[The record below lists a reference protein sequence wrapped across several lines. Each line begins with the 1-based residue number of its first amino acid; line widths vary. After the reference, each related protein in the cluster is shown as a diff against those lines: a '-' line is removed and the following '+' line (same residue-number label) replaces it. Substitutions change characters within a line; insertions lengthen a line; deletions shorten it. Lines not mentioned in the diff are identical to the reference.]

1 MGEEPE
7 LFSPSGCRVF
17 ALSQVN
23 LTEAGV
29 HQIIGIP
36 CSFSQS
42 ILLTPNPLRALAGT
56 ISAVFVIFFL
66 LFGYRVSFMIL
77 WFSKTN
83 YPWKQL
89 VLCAVFRIHF
99 LILISSFVM
108 SLAIIPPWNL
118 WNWFLCNTIGTYIPI
133 TSFLYIVLFEIWMKP
148 LNELAKR
155 NERQTS
161 LIHSTLQVINVLLY
175 FTAFGLQTFSEDKIS
190 RFVGAGLTTFSLII
204 WALANLVFAIKVMMI
219 LYRSSN
225 SSRIKGPPLFRLS
238 LLAFGITVIV
248 LFVSST
254 GLVVAVKQLGEDH
267 GARVFTRD
275 ALAKDTIIWM
285 STLMTPVWI
294 LMAFVLVIQR
304 KSLEA
309 FKFLFPSRS
318 NHQLP

>member
-1 MGEEPE
+1 ME
-7 LFSPSGCRVF
+7 
-17 ALSQVN
+17 
-23 LTEAGV
+23 
-29 HQIIGIP
+29 
-36 CSFSQS
+36 
-42 ILLTPNPLRALAGT
+42 
-56 ISAVFVIFFL
+56 
-66 LFGYRVSFMIL
+66 
-77 WFSKTN
+77 
-83 YPWKQL
+83 L
-89 VLCAVFRIHF
+89 VLVQYN
-99 LILISSFVM
+99 
-108 SLAIIPPWNL
+108 WNIYPNNEL
-118 WNWFLCNTIGTYIPI
+118 
-133 TSFLYIVLFEIWMKP
+133 LYIVLFEIWMKP

-285 STLMTPVWI
+285 STLMAPVWI